1 MNASENNGLKYS
13 WSLLIDFMQKNK
25 RKQFKIKEMKKDGLS
40 YPEIEEKIGE
50 EKKMSVENK
59 KFIRDILK
67 EKPKVHKQV
76 FDKKTIEKELKKQ
89 SERMKHRGLGSWD
102 ELNCLWELKNGT
114 LEKAQMY
121 LDRFTIFVDN
131 FYKKNNIID
140 NQIIKK
146 ESIWIKIKKFIISL
160 FKK

>member
-1 MNASENNGLKYS
+1 
-13 WSLLIDFMQKNK
+13 
-25 RKQFKIKEMKKDGLS
+25 
-40 YPEIEEKIGE
+40 
-50 EKKMSVENK
+50 
-59 KFIRDILK
+59 
-67 EKPKVHKQV
+67 
-76 FDKKTIEKELKKQ
+76 
-89 SERMKHRGLGSWD
+89 MKHRGLGSWD